1 MGTKIGE
8 NYQGRFD
15 SMLLLSK
22 EIPPDTNENG
32 AKIVPGL
39 RQERVK
45 KYLATTPLRIFAQL
59 SAQLI

>member
-15 SMLLLSK
+15 SMLLLFK
-22 EIPPDTNENG
+22 EITASINENG

-45 KYLATTPLRIFAQL
+45 KT
-59 SAQLI
+59 

>member
-22 EIPPDTNENG
+22 EITASINENG

-45 KYLATTPLRIFAQL
+45 KT
-59 SAQLI
+59 